1 MAIKQKPE
9 YVVVTCVSTFRNRYV
24 IPVDELQRMNPDEPV
39 DPSWAL
45 DAVTCQD
52 VKEFS
57 QRHVGEQIIDAQVLR
72 EPEVLQFFD
81 ADNDYLSGWEEEFK
95 LAWIKHWKE
104 KPSPEEEAE
113 FDALRQ
119 SFLADKIDELPG
131 KMSHEDEMALQ
142 EYQRAQK
149 MVDMEEGNKQFAE
162 DLANGK

>member
-24 IPVDELQRMNPDEPV
+24 IPVDELQRMNPDEEV

-45 DAVTCQD
+45 DAVTCED

-81 ADNDYLSGWEEEFK
+81 ADNDYLKDWTEEQK
-95 LAWIKHWKE
+95 ISWIHDWRNSKM
-104 KPSPEEEAE
+104 S
-113 FDALRQ
+113 
-119 SFLADKIDELPG
+119 LADEV
-131 KMSHEDEMALQ
+131 ALQ
-142 EYQRAQK
+142 EKLRAEK
-149 MVDMEEGNKQFAE
+149 MVAMEEGNKQFSE

>member
-24 IPVDELQRMNPDEPV
+24 IPVDELQRMNPDEEV

-45 DAVTCQD
+45 DAVTCED

-81 ADNDYLSGWEEEFK
+81 ADNDYLKDWTEEQK
-95 LAWIKHWKE
+95 ISWIHDWRNSKM
-104 KPSPEEEAE
+104 S
-113 FDALRQ
+113 
-119 SFLADKIDELPG
+119 LADEV
-131 KMSHEDEMALQ
+131 ALQ
-142 EYQRAQK
+142 EKLRAEK
-149 MVDMEEGNKQFAE
+149 MVAMEEGNKQFAE
-162 DLANGK
+162 DLAKDA

>member
-24 IPVDELQRMNPDEPV
+24 IPVDELQKINPDAEV

-45 DAVTCQD
+45 DAVTCED

-81 ADNDYLSGWEEEFK
+81 ADNDYLKDWTEDQKIS
-95 LAWIKHWKE
+95 WIHDWRN
-104 KPSPEEEAE
+104 S
-113 FDALRQ
+113 
-119 SFLADKIDELPG
+119 
-131 KMSHEDEMALQ
+131 KMSLTDEVALQ
-142 EYQRAQK
+142 EKLRAEK
-149 MVDMEEGNKQFAE
+149 MVAMEEENKQFTE
-162 DLANGK
+162 DLAKDA

>member
-24 IPVDELQRMNPDEPV
+24 IPVDELQRMNPDEEV

-45 DAVTCQD
+45 DAVTCED

-81 ADNDYLSGWEEEFK
+81 ADNDYLKDWTEEQK
-95 LAWIKHWKE
+95 ISWIHDWRNSKM
-104 KPSPEEEAE
+104 S
-113 FDALRQ
+113 
-119 SFLADKIDELPG
+119 LADEV
-131 KMSHEDEMALQ
+131 ALQ
-142 EYQRAQK
+142 EKLRAEK
-149 MVDMEEGNKQFAE
+149 MVAMEEGNKQFAE

>member
-24 IPVDELQRMNPDEPV
+24 IPVDELQRMNPDEEV

-45 DAVTCQD
+45 DAVTCED

-81 ADNDYLSGWEEEFK
+81 ADNDYLKDWTEEQK
-95 LAWIKHWKE
+95 ISWIHDWRNSKM
-104 KPSPEEEAE
+104 S
-113 FDALRQ
+113 
-119 SFLADKIDELPG
+119 LADEV
-131 KMSHEDEMALQ
+131 ALQ
-142 EYQRAQK
+142 EKLRAEK
-149 MVDMEEGNKQFAE
+149 MVAMEEENKQFTE
-162 DLANGK
+162 DLAKDA

>member
-24 IPVDELQRMNPDEPV
+24 IPVDELQKMNPDAEV

-45 DAVTCQD
+45 DAVTCED

-81 ADNDYLSGWEEEFK
+81 ADNDYLKDWTEDQKIS
-95 LAWIKHWKE
+95 WIHDWRN
-104 KPSPEEEAE
+104 S
-113 FDALRQ
+113 
-119 SFLADKIDELPG
+119 
-131 KMSHEDEMALQ
+131 KMSLTDEVALQ
-142 EYQRAQK
+142 EKLRAEK
-149 MVDMEEGNKQFAE
+149 MVAMEEENKQFTE
-162 DLANGK
+162 DLAKDA

>member
-24 IPVDELQRMNPDEPV
+24 IPVDELQRMNPDEEV

-45 DAVTCQD
+45 DAVTCED

-81 ADNDYLSGWEEEFK
+81 ADNDYLKDWTEEQK
-95 LAWIKHWKE
+95 ISWIHDWRNSKM
-104 KPSPEEEAE
+104 S
-113 FDALRQ
+113 
-119 SFLADKIDELPG
+119 LADEV
-131 KMSHEDEMALQ
+131 ALQ
-142 EYQRAQK
+142 EKLRAEK
-149 MVDMEEGNKQFAE
+149 MVDMEEENKQFSE